1 MPVID
6 VVFKD
11 LQSLVGVP
19 LPRSLEALN
28 DLLAYVKGEAE
39 RLEGGSLSIEI
50 KDGNRPDLWCVEGVA
65 RELRGAIGVE
75 DGLRG
80 YAVKGFS
87 GVRVDVD
94 PRLEK
99 IRPYIGGSVVKKV
112 RLTDDVIRE
121 CMHLQ
126 DKLDQTYGRRRRR
139 ASIGLYNFRLIKPP
153 LTYEVTTPEDVRFVP
168 LGGTVELDLREIVAT
183 HPKGIEYGH
192 LVTKQERWPILLDSL
207 GKVLS
212 IPPIIN
218 SNDLGRIR
226 EGVMDIFVEVTGTT
240 YLTVLNTLT
249 IVTLSLAD
257 RGEDIYSTEIRY
269 PYGENRRISTPEL
282 TTHVVSLDL
291 DQIHRVLGVSLT
303 GEAVLKLL
311 KRARYDA
318 RWVGGNALEATVP
331 CYRIDVIHPADVI
344 EDIAIMLG
352 YNNLEPRWPQ
362 QITFGQI
369 SEVEAFSDLT
379 REIMIGLGFQGILS
393 FSLINEE
400 RLFKQMNLKDTPVV
414 EISNP
419 TSSRFTLIRNWLMPS
434 LMDFLSN
441 NTHVEYPQRVFE
453 VGDCVVLD
461 EASETGVRT
470 VRKLAGLITH
480 SNSSFSEAKAV
491 VDAFFLNT
499 GSQYHLN
506 EATHHS
512 FIDGRVGNILVH
524 DRNVGVVGEVHPR
537 VLEMWGLE
545 NPVTGFEVDLS
556 TLMDV

>member
-6 VVFKD
+6 VIFTD
-11 LQSLVGVP
+11 LQRLIGVP
-19 LPRSLEALN
+19 LPKGRDALN

-39 RLEGGSLSIEI
+39 RLEGDALSIEI
-50 KDGNRPDLWCVEGVA
+50 KDGNRPDLWSVEGIA
-65 RELRGAIGVE
+65 RELRGVIGVE
-75 DGLRG
+75 DGLRE
-80 YAVKGFS
+80 YAVTGYS
-87 GVRVDVD
+87 GVRIDVD
-94 PRLEK
+94 PRLETV
-99 IRPYIGGSVVKKV
+99 RPYIGASVVKQV

-121 CMHLQ
+121 LMHLQ

-139 ASIGLYNFRLIKPP
+139 ASIGLYNYRLIKPP
-153 LTYEVTTPEDVRFVP
+153 LTYKVTRPEDVRFVP
-168 LGGTVELDLREIVAT
+168 LGGTEELDLREIVAT

-192 LVTKQERWPILLDSL
+192 LVTKHERWPLLLDAVE
-207 GKVLS
+207 KVLS

-218 SNDLGRIR
+218 SNDLGRIT
-226 EGVMDIFVEVTGTT
+226 EGVMDILVEVTGTT
-240 YLTVLNTLT
+240 PQTVLNTLT

-257 RGEDIYSTEIRY
+257 RGEAIYSTEIHY
-269 PYGENRRISTPEL
+269 PYGENRQVSTPEL
-282 TTHVVSLDL
+282 ATHVVRLDVN
-291 DQIHRVLGVSLT
+291 QVHRVLGANLT
-303 GEAVLKLL
+303 ADAVLTLL

-318 RWVGGNALEATVP
+318 RRVGEDALEATVP

-362 QITFGQI
+362 QITIGAI
-369 SEVEAFSDLT
+369 SAVEAFSDVT

-400 RLFKQMNLKDTPVV
+400 RLFTQMNVKDTPVV
-414 EISNP
+414 EIANP

-461 EASETGVRT
+461 DASETGART
-470 VRKLAGLITH
+470 VRKLAGLIAH
-480 SNSSFSEAKAV
+480 SNASFSEAKAV
-491 VDAFFLNT
+491 VDAFFLNI
-499 GSQYHLN
+499 GFLYRLN
-506 EATHHS
+506 EAAHPS
-512 FIDGRVGNILVH
+512 FIDGRVGNIVVH
-524 DRNVGVVGEVHPR
+524 DRDVGVVGEVHPR

-556 TLMDV
+556 SLMDI